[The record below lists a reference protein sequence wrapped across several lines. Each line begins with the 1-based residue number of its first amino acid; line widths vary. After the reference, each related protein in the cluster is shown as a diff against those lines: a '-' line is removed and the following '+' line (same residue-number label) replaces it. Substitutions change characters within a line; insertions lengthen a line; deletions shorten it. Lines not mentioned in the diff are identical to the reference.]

1 MSSPARDTRFS
12 LPSVDGSAS
21 AEVGVILMGLDAR
34 RLLAGLG
41 LASLFDDPGQVTLAV
56 DHARHDAPLQLSLD
70 ALVAAGTTRW
80 LAARDALAAAGGPA
94 PDAASLRLA
103 WEQTLRLLGNC
114 DLDPAGPS
122 TVAYLAAC
130 WLRRQEI
137 DRYSP

>member
-1 MSSPARDTRFS
+1 MSSPHDTRFS

-56 DHARHDAPLQLSLD
+56 DHARHDAPLQFSFD
-70 ALVAAGTTRW
+70 GLVATGTTRW
-80 LAARDALAAAGGPA
+80 LAARDTLSAAGGPA

-103 WEQTLRLLGNC
+103 WEQTLRLLDNC
-114 DLDPAGPS
+114 DLDDAGPA

-130 WLRRQEI
+130 WLRREEI
-137 DRYSP
+137 DRHSH

>member
-1 MSSPARDTRFS
+1 MSSPRDTLFS
-12 LPSVDGSAS
+12 LPAVDGSAS

-56 DHARHDAPLQLSLD
+56 DHARHDAPLRFSLD

-80 LAARDALAAAGGPA
+80 LAARDALASAGGPA
-94 PDAASLRLA
+94 PDSASLRLA
-103 WEQTLRLLGNC
+103 WEQTLRLLGDC

-130 WLRRQEI
+130 WLRREEI
-137 DRYSP
+137 DRHSP